1 MKSDLELVWAVK
13 QGNSNA
19 FSELVLR
26 HQKGLFRLLWRVT
39 RDQTMAEDVVQETF
53 IKAYQKIQLFEERS
67 SFKSWLFRIGIN
79 TATNSLRSRKSDTYN
94 IDDVHI
100 STAATGERDLV
111 YRDLQILVA
120 KELEKLPD
128 RQKTALMLRIFEDL
142 SFQEIAVIME
152 CPYDTA
158 KANYR
163 HGLLKVKA
171 SLEKQDW
178 VKSLKELEDESVIR
192 LKEIL
197 SEADS

>member
-1 MKSDLELVWAVK
+1 MKADLELVWAVK
-13 QGNSNA
+13 QGDSSA
-19 FSELVLR
+19 FSELVKR

-39 RDQTMAEDVVQETF
+39 RDQSMAEDVVQETF

-79 TATNSLRSRKSDTYN
+79 TATNSLRSRKNETYN
-94 IDDVHI
+94 IDDIHI
-100 STAATGERDLV
+100 STGATGERDLV
-111 YRDLQILVA
+111 YRDLQALIGL
-120 KELEKLPD
+120 ELEKLPE

-163 HGLLKVKA
+163 HGLLKIKAALVKQ
-171 SLEKQDW
+171 EW
-178 VKSLKELEDESVIR
+178 VKNLKELEDDSVVR

-197 SEADS
+197 TETDS